1 MSLKIKSKI
10 EGIKAMDKQD
20 QKKWFKELL
29 INNSL
34 LIFIIIA
41 VVFIQIQIPE
51 FLAKESIVNIISLS
65 AAAMPLALGI
75 AGAIILTGTDLS
87 AGRIVGLT
95 ACVAASLLQMSDY
108 ANKMFPNL
116 PNIPVLVVFLGIV
129 LMGAVIG
136 CLNGTFMAKFSLHP
150 FIVTLATQLM
160 LYGVILMYLM
170 VGKNNGQAI
179 SGLDER
185 YTNLIKGSFFSIG
198 NTPVPNFILFVIAL
212 TAVMWVVWN
221 KTEFGKNMFAVGSNS
236 EAANVSGV
244 NVGRTIIK
252 VYMLAGALY
261 AVSGFI
267 EAARIGSNSANTGFN
282 YEMDGI
288 AACVIGGVSFVGGIG
303 KISGVVRGVVL
314 LKLIFV
320 GLNFLSVSVNMIYII
335 KGLIILVACAIDMRK
350 YLVRK

>member
-1 MSLKIKSKI
+1 MSLKVKSKI
-10 EGIKAMDKQD
+10 EGIKAMDKAD
-20 QKKWFKELL
+20 QRKWFKELL

-34 LIFIIIA
+34 FIFIIIA
-41 VVFIQIQIPE
+41 VVFIQIQRPE
-51 FLAKESIVNIISLS
+51 FLGKESIVNIISLS

-116 PNIPVLVVFLGIV
+116 PEIPVLVVFVGVV
-129 LMGAVIG
+129 LMGAFIG
-136 CLNGTFMAKFSLHP
+136 GLNGTFIAKLNLHP

-160 LYGVILMYLM
+160 LYGIILMYLM
-170 VGKNNGQAI
+170 NGNNNGQAI
-179 SGLDER
+179 SGLDEK
-185 YTNLIKGSFFSIG
+185 YTNLIKGSLFSVG
-198 NTPVPNFILFVIAL
+198 STPVPNFVLFVIVL
-212 TAVMWVVWN
+212 TIVMWVVWN
-221 KTEFGKNMFAVGSNS
+221 KTEFGKNMFAVGANA

-252 VYMLAGALY
+252 VFLLAGALY

-303 KISGVVRGVVL
+303 KISGVIMGVVL

-320 GLNFLSVSVNMIYII
+320 GLSFLSVSVNMIYII

>member
-1 MSLKIKSKI
+1 MSLKVKSKI
-10 EGIKAMDKQD
+10 EGIKAMDKAD
-20 QKKWFKELL
+20 QRKWFKELL

-34 LIFIIIA
+34 FIFIIIA
-41 VVFIQIQIPE
+41 VIFIQIQRPE
-51 FLAKESIVNIISLS
+51 FLGKESIVNIISLS

-95 ACVAASLLQMSDY
+95 ACVAASLLQMGDY

-116 PNIPVLVVFLGIV
+116 PEIPVLVVFLAVV
-129 LMGAVIG
+129 LMGAFIG
-136 CLNGTFMAKFSLHP
+136 GLNGTFISKLNLHP

-160 LYGVILMYLM
+160 LYGLILMYLM
-170 VGKNNGQAI
+170 NGNNNGQAI
-179 SGLDER
+179 SGLDEK
-185 YTNLIKGSFFSIG
+185 YTSLIKGSLFSIG
-198 NTPVPNFILFVIAL
+198 STPVPNFVLFVIVL
-212 TAVMWVVWN
+212 TVVMWVVWN
-221 KTEFGKNMFAVGSNS
+221 KTEFGKNMFAVGANS

-244 NVGRTIIK
+244 NVSRTITK
-252 VYMLAGALY
+252 VFLLAGALY

-303 KISGVVRGVVL
+303 KISGVIMGVVL

-320 GLNFLSVSVNMIYII
+320 GLSFLSVSVNMIYII